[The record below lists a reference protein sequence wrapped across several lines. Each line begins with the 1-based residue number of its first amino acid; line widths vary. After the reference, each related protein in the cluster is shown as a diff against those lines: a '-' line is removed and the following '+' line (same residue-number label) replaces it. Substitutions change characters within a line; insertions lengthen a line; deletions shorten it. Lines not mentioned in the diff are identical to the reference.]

1 MNKYKKI
8 KKDKFF
14 VNQKTII
21 YLGGKMKKTIG
32 MLIFMVF
39 MACSNSNSEEL
50 KESKNIKEEMAQIQ
64 TGFKSEK
71 SCTELGKYNINVEK
85 IELRNR
91 GLEEIICITNYKNL
105 KILDLRWN
113 KIKDVKLLEN
123 LKKLEVLKINFNQI
137 EDIKPLLNLPNLKE
151 LWIHNNKISDIR
163 GIGKLTKLE
172 HLDVSFNPLKNG
184 VEEISRLKNLKRLE
198 LREVPKEVVD
208 YVYENY
214 SNFMIPEKI
223 FIEQRHPE
231 LTAKRE
237 NVAKNPNFSE
247 FERKINGFETVKI
260 IKELST
266 KEIAL
271 DKLPKEVYKIV
282 DEYNKNSEEADDKV
296 ESVIFF
302 TNKNYSMYTL
312 IYPYA
317 YAGQS
322 NRETIFVKNGRVI
335 GKDTVDLDYQLES
348 IDVDNL
354 FLSIVAASGTANY
367 AITDMKSEQM
377 WREEFRDF
385 GVISSKRTGKTFI
398 TASKENVVNVRKS
411 HGSDSSVIYKLAN
424 NVAVE
429 EISNEEGWKYVYFYN
444 KEGGYYMKG
453 YIHKSQLK

>member
-1 MNKYKKI
+1 
-8 KKDKFF
+8 
-14 VNQKTII
+14 
-21 YLGGKMKKTIG
+21 MKKTIG
-32 MLIFMVF
+32 MLIFIVF

-50 KESKNIKEEMAQIQ
+50 KENKNIKEEMAQIQ

-223 FIEQRHPE
+223 FIEQRYPE

-237 NVAKNPNFSE
+237 NIAKYPNFSE
-247 FERKINGFETVKI
+247 FENKINGFETVKVV
-260 IKELST
+260 KELST
-266 KEIAL
+266 KEITL
-271 DKLPKEVYKIV
+271 DKLPKKVYKIV

-296 ESVIFF
+296 ESVTFF

-322 NRETIFVKNGRVI
+322 NRETIFVKNGKVI
-335 GKDTVDLDYQLES
+335 GKDTVDLGYQLES
-348 IDVDNL
+348 IDGDNL
-354 FLSIVAASGTANY
+354 FLSIVVAGGATNY
-367 AITDMKSEQM
+367 AITDMKSEHM

-385 GVISSKRTGKTFI
+385 GIVSPKRTGKIFI
-398 TASKENVVNVRKS
+398 TVSKENVVNVRKS

-444 KEGGYYMKG
+444 KDGGYYMKG

>member
-1 MNKYKKI
+1 MRKI
-8 KKDKFF
+8 
-14 VNQKTII
+14 
-21 YLGGKMKKTIG
+21 LGI
-32 MLIFMVF
+32 LIFIVF
-39 MACSNSNSEEL
+39 MACSNSKSEEL
-50 KESKNIKEEMAQIQ
+50 KENRNTNEQMAQIQ
-64 TGFKSEK
+64 TSSKNAK
-71 SCTELGKYNINVEK
+71 SCTEVEK
-85 IELRNR
+85 YSINAERIELKNK
-91 GLEEIICITNYKNL
+91 GLEEINCIANYKNV

-113 KIKDVKLLEN
+113 KIKDVKPLEN

-137 EDIKPLLNLPNLKE
+137 EDIKPLLNLPNLRE

-172 HLDVSFNPLKNG
+172 HLDASFNPLKNG

-198 LREVPKEVVD
+198 LREVPKEIVD

-214 SNFMIPEKI
+214 RDFMIPKKI
-223 FIEQRHPE
+223 FIEERYPE
-231 LTAKRE
+231 LTTKRE
-237 NVAKNPNFSE
+237 NVVKYPNFSE
-247 FERKINGFETVKI
+247 FENKINGFETVKI

-266 KEIAL
+266 NEIAL
-271 DKLPKEVYKIV
+271 DKLPKEIYKIV

-322 NRETIFVKNGRVI
+322 NRETIFVKNGKVI
-335 GKDTVDLDYQLES
+335 GKDTVDLGYQLES
-348 IDVDNL
+348 IDGDNL

-398 TASKENVVNVRKS
+398 TASKENVVNVRES
-411 HGSDSSVIYKLAN
+411 YGTDSSIIHKLAN

>member
-1 MNKYKKI
+1 MKKI
-8 KKDKFF
+8 FGIFVLLLLMVCNNSRSQGLKK
-14 VNQKTII
+14 
-21 YLGGKMKKTIG
+21 
-32 MLIFMVF
+32 
-39 MACSNSNSEEL
+39 NSEINFQ
-50 KESKNIKEEMAQIQ
+50 KNESCKKLSKFDVN
-64 TGFKSEK
+64 S
-71 SCTELGKYNINVEK
+71 EK
-85 IELRNR
+85 IELKNSN
-91 GLEEIICITNYKNL
+91 LTEINCISNYKNA
-105 KILDLRWN
+105 KELDLRWN
-113 KIKDVKLLEN
+113 KIKDMTPLEN

-137 EDIKPLLNLPNLKE
+137 ENIKPLLNLTNLKE
-151 LWIHNNKISDIR
+151 LWIHNNKINDIR
-163 GIGKLTKLE
+163 GIEKLTKLE

-237 NVAKNPNFSE
+237 NVVKYPNFSE

-348 IDVDNL
+348 IDGDNL

-398 TASKENVVNVRKS
+398 TASKENVVNVRES
-411 HGSDSSVIYKLAN
+411 YGTDSSIIHKLAN

-444 KEGGYYMKG
+444 KDGGYYMKG